1 MELTK
6 STLQKVFNHFNHL
19 GDFED
24 FSELTSGHINDT
36 FFIKTN
42 SSQNYVLQ
50 RINSYVFKKSKE
62 LIENKI
68 KVSEHIKEKLKHLS
82 EEEIRRSVF
91 QLIRTKNGL
100 PYYLDEDE
108 NYWNA
113 SIFIEG
119 SKVFERVENKEIAY
133 EAGKLVGEFINLTE
147 GLNPNEIVDIIPNF
161 HKMSFRYEQFY
172 EAEKNASS
180 KRLEMAIP
188 LIQKV
193 KDLKEEMHIL
203 ENLKKEGKIPVRI
216 THNDTKIS
224 NILFDEKNKG
234 ICVIDTDTVMTGIIH
249 YDFGDAIRT
258 SCNNAF
264 EDETDL
270 SKVTFNTE
278 YFNAFSKGFLQKM
291 HSQLSPLDVQHLALS
306 AKTITFIMGLRML
319 TDFLNNDVYYKTR
332 YENHNLDR
340 AANQFKL
347 VDEITTHFEQMNKD
361 IQKEYNLLKTN
372 KNG

>member
-180 KRLEMAIP
+180 KRLEMAMS

>member
-6 STLQKVFNHFNHL
+6 VTLQKVFNHFNHL

-100 PYYLDEDE
+100 PYYLDEDG

-180 KRLEMAIP
+180 KRLEVAMP

-224 NILFDEKNKG
+224 NILFDKKNKG

-278 YFNAFSKGFLQKM
+278 YFDAFSKGFLQKM